1 MFGAKSTFWT
11 SERLDVYKIL
21 FGVGVPRA
29 RRRRVGMSY
38 WYGHFIVYNT
48 VRSVVSACRQRKA
61 YFEFA
66 SARGMIPYVGGAR

>member
-38 WYGHFIVYNT
+38 GHFIVYNT

-66 SARGMIPYVGGAR
+66 SARGTVGGAR